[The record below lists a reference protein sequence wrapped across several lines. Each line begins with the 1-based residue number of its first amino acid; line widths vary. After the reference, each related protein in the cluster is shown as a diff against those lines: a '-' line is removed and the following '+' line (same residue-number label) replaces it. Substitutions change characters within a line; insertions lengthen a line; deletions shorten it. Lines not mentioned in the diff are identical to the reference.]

1 LSGIRLE
8 EPDLSETSAGRIR
21 GPMTLVRRMT
31 NDRILGLAYLT
42 PYLVGLVVFTAIPFA
57 ASLWLSF
64 TDYDLMSAPRWTGL
78 ENYIELFTSD
88 RTFRRSLYVTL
99 LYVFITVPLKLA
111 FALFIAVILNYRL
124 RFINFFRT
132 AFYVP
137 SILGGSI
144 AIAVLWRYIFATNG
158 LVNMGLDAIGLD
170 PVNWFGDPVNALFTI
185 TLLRCWQFGSAMVIF
200 LAALQSIDKSLY
212 EAASID
218 GASKWTSFVHITL
231 PLLTPVIFFNIIMQM
246 VQAFQE
252 FNGPYIITGG
262 GPLKSTYL
270 LPLYIYDEAFRKFDM
285 GYASAIAWVLFVI
298 IMVLT
303 LIAFWSSKKW
313 VFYAGDKRS

>member
-1 LSGIRLE
+1 MKGNR
-8 EPDLSETSAGRIR
+8 A
-21 GPMTLVRRMT
+21 
-31 NDRILGLAYLT
+31 LGLAYLA
-42 PYLVGLVVFTAIPFA
+42 PYIIGLLVFTAVPFL
-57 ASLWLSF
+57 ASLYLSF
-64 TDYDLMSAPRWTGL
+64 TKYDLLSAPKWIGFDNF
-78 ENYIELFTSD
+78 EKLFTRD
-88 RTFRRSLYVTL
+88 RTFWKSLNVTL

-111 FALFIAVILNYRL
+111 FALFIAAILNYKL
-124 RFINFFRT
+124 RFIKFFRT

-144 AIAVLWRYIFATNG
+144 AIAVLWRYMFATEG
-158 LVNMGLDAIGLD
+158 LVNMALATVGIS
-170 PVNWFGDPVNALFTI
+170 PVDWFGDPGNALFTI

-212 EAASID
+212 EAAAID
-218 GASKWTSFVHITL
+218 GAGKMRTFVFITL
-231 PLLTPVIFFNIIMQM
+231 PLLTPVIFFNLIMQM

-252 FNGPYIITGG
+252 FNGPYIITQG

-270 LPLYIYDEAFRKFDM
+270 LPLYIYDEAFKKFHM

-298 IMVLT
+298 IMALT

-313 VFYAGDKRS
+313 VYYAGDKRS

>member
-1 LSGIRLE
+1 MKQQRF
-8 EPDLSETSAGRIR
+8 
-21 GPMTLVRRMT
+21 
-31 NDRILGLAYLT
+31 LGLAYLA
-42 PYLVGLVVFTAIPFA
+42 PYVIGLLVFTAIPFI
-57 ASLWLSF
+57 ASFYLSF
-64 TDYDLMSAPRWTGL
+64 TRYDLMSEPRWTGL
-78 ENYIELFTSD
+78 ANYEKLFTRD
-88 RTFRRSLYVTL
+88 RTFDKSLWVTL
-99 LYVFITVPLKLA
+99 TYVFLTVPLKLA
-111 FALFIAVILNYRL
+111 FALFIAAILNYKL

-144 AIAVLWRYIFATNG
+144 AIAVLWRYMFASEG
-158 LVNMGLDAIGLD
+158 LVNMALATIGLN
-170 PVNWFGDPVNALFTI
+170 PVDWFGDPTNALFTV

-212 EAASID
+212 EAAAID
-218 GASKWTSFVHITL
+218 GASKARVFFSITL
-231 PLLTPVIFFNIIMQM
+231 PLLTPVIFFNLIMQM

-252 FNGPYIITGG
+252 FNGPYIITQG

-270 LPLYIYDEAFRKFDM
+270 LPLYIYDEAFKKFNM
-285 GYASAIAWVLFVI
+285 GYASAIAWVLFGI

>member
-1 LSGIRLE
+1 MKGNR
-8 EPDLSETSAGRIR
+8 A
-21 GPMTLVRRMT
+21 
-31 NDRILGLAYLT
+31 LGLAYLA
-42 PYLVGLVVFTAIPFA
+42 PYIIGLLVFTAVPFL
-57 ASLWLSF
+57 ASLYLSF
-64 TDYDLMSAPRWTGL
+64 TKYDLLSAPKWIGFDNF
-78 ENYIELFTSD
+78 EKLFTRD
-88 RTFRRSLYVTL
+88 RTFWKSLNVTL

-111 FALFIAVILNYRL
+111 FALFIAAILNYKL
-124 RFINFFRT
+124 RFIKFFRT

-144 AIAVLWRYIFATNG
+144 AIAVLWRYMFATEG
-158 LVNMGLDAIGLD
+158 LVNMALATVGIS
-170 PVNWFGDPVNALFTI
+170 PVDWFGDPGNALFTI

-212 EAASID
+212 EAAAID
-218 GASKWTSFVHITL
+218 GAGKIRTFVFITL
-231 PLLTPVIFFNIIMQM
+231 PLLTPVIFFNLIMQM

-252 FNGPYIITGG
+252 FNGPYIITQG

-270 LPLYIYDEAFRKFDM
+270 LPLYIYDEAFKKFHM

-298 IMVLT
+298 IMALT

-313 VFYAGDKRS
+313 VYYAGDKRS

>member
-1 LSGIRLE
+1 M
-8 EPDLSETSAGRIR
+8 TSRRFLGLGYLAPYIIGLLVF
-21 GPMTLVRRMT
+21 TLV
-31 NDRILGLAYLT
+31 
-42 PYLVGLVVFTAIPFA
+42 PFL
-57 ASLWLSF
+57 ASLYLSF
-64 TDYDLMSAPRWTGL
+64 TDYNLMSAPTWTGL
-78 ENYIELFTSD
+78 ENYIDLFTND
-88 RTFRRSLYVTL
+88 RTFRRSLTVTL
-99 LYVFITVPLKLA
+99 IYVFTTVPLKLA
-111 FALFIAVILNYRL
+111 FALFIAYILNYRL
-124 RFINFFRT
+124 RGINFFRT

-158 LVNMGLDAIGLD
+158 LVNMGLVGLGFE
-170 PVNWFGDPVNALFTI
+170 PVNWFGDPTNALFTI

-218 GASKWTSFVHITL
+218 GATKFTSFVFITI
-231 PLLTPVIFFNIIMQM
+231 PLLTPVIFFNLIMQM

-252 FNGPYIITGG
+252 FNGPYIITQG

-270 LPLYIYDEAFRKFDM
+270 LPLYIYDEAFKRFDM